1 MMIYKSELSDILSIP
16 VYIFESGENGEILKH
31 TIFETVNIYEINE
44 FILLK
49 EEEKYYVMGATPN
62 TNYIGFEVKKEE
74 AEKITKDREL
84 IRLYNKYDFMA
95 FMY

>member
-1 MMIYKSELSDILSIP
+1 MIYKSELSNILSIP
-16 VYIFESGENGEILKH
+16 VYIFENEECGKILKH
-31 TIFETVNIYEINE
+31 TFFETVNIYEINE
-44 FILLK
+44 FILL
-49 EEEKYYVMGATPN
+49 EEKGKYYVMGATPN

>member
-1 MMIYKSELSDILSIP
+1 MIYKSELSEILSIP
-16 VYIFESGENGEILKH
+16 VYIFENDGGTVLKH
-31 TIFETVNIYEINE
+31 TFFETVNIYEINE
-44 FILLK
+44 FILL
-49 EEEKYYVMGATPN
+49 EEKGKYYVMGATPN

>member
-1 MMIYKSELSDILSIP
+1 
-16 VYIFESGENGEILKH
+16 
-31 TIFETVNIYEINE
+31 
-44 FILLK
+44 
-49 EEEKYYVMGATPN
+49 MGATPN
-62 TNYIGFEVKKEE
+62 TNYIGFEVEKEE

>member
-1 MMIYKSELSDILSIP
+1 MIYKSELSEILSIP
-16 VYIFESGENGEILKH
+16 VYIFENNKKGTILKH
-31 TIFETVNIYEINE
+31 TFFETVNIYEINE
-44 FILLK
+44 FILL
-49 EEEKYYVMGATPN
+49 EEEDKYYVMGATPN

>member
-1 MMIYKSELSDILSIP
+1 MIYKSELSEILSIP
-16 VYIFESGENGEILKH
+16 VYIFENGGGTVLKH
-31 TIFETVNIYEINE
+31 TFFETVNIYEINE
-44 FILLK
+44 FILL
-49 EEEKYYVMGATPN
+49 EEKGKYYVMGATPN

-74 AEKITKDREL
+74 AEKITKDKEL

>member
-16 VYIFESGENGEILKH
+16 VYIFESEENGEILKH

-49 EEEKYYVMGATPN
+49 EEEKYV
-62 TNYIGFEVKKEE
+62 
-74 AEKITKDREL
+74 
-84 IRLYNKYDFMA
+84 
-95 FMY
+95 